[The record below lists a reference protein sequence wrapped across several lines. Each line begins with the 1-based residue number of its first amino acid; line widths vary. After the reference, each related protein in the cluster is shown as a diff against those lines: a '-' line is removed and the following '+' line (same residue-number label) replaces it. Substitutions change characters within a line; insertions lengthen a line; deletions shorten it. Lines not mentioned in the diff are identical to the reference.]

1 MVGTFSL
8 TRRGVVRDS
17 RAPEAVLLRAGK
29 RKLAAAAEMRD
40 MALRL
45 AVVVSELNE
54 ARAAER
60 VAARAVDPGDPQVLC
75 VDEPAWDVSAEL
87 LADLERGREQ
97 PRADALA
104 ARAQRESQRLRER
117 EQRIATAVQKRLGGL
132 PSVMKR
138 LSGDELEEAEQRY
151 WKIYNE
157 FVERYG
163 DPAERRR
170 AEERGD
176 PPDWVTRLR

>member
-1 MVGTFSL
+1 MVSGEKETPETSL
-8 TRRGVVRDS
+8 RK
-17 RAPEAVLLRAGK
+17 AGK
-29 RKLAAAAEMRD
+29 RKLAATVQVQK
-40 MALRL
+40 ALGAL
-45 AVVVSELNE
+45 TVELGALKE
-54 ARAAER
+54 ARAAELE
-60 VAARAVDPGDPQVLC
+60 AAVAVDPDDPQVLRI
-75 VDEPAWDVSAEL
+75 DEPAWKISPDL
-87 LADLERGREQ
+87 LTDLEHGPEQ

-104 ARAQRESQRLRER
+104 ERARRERERLRAR

-157 FVERYG
+157 WVARNG

-176 PPDWVTRLR
+176 PPDWVRRFG